1 MSDPGEVVVFGATG
15 FVGAAV
21 ARALRARGAVVVQ
34 MSAPRLPP
42 TGPERVEGAL
52 GELTDD
58 IAALAQRLAGADCV
72 VNAAGAAEATS
83 PDEDSL
89 TAANAML
96 PGYLAMAATLGG
108 VPRFV
113 HVSSAAVQGRTRVLD
128 SSPSVTPF
136 SPYSRSKALGERLA
150 RKAHTGTVVYRPPG
164 VHGADRRVSRVM
176 ARVAR
181 SPLSSVARPGTSPT
195 PQTLLANVGDAI
207 AFLATTTTQPPA
219 IVAHPSEGLTT
230 AGLLVLLGGRPPR
243 EVPRALARVV
253 VAVVTASAHAVPQV
267 AANARRLE
275 MLWFGQSQAPSWLT
289 HAGWSPP
296 AGRDAWQELGRLLAT
311 GSGAP
316 SGSGAS
322 GASGGSGGPGST
334 HRGIRSDGS

>member
-1 MSDPGEVVVFGATG
+1 MSDQRKVVVFGATG
-15 FVGAAV
+15 FVGTAV
-21 ARALRARGAVVVQ
+21 AQALRTRGAVVVP

-42 TGPERVEGAL
+42 TRPERVEGAL
-52 GELTDD
+52 GKLTDD
-58 IAALAQRLAGADCV
+58 IAALAQRLAGADCL
-72 VNAAGAAEATS
+72 VNAAGAAEAAS

-96 PGYLAMAATLGG
+96 PGYLGMAATLGG

-128 SSPSVTPF
+128 SSASVTPF
-136 SPYSRSKALGERLA
+136 SPYSRSKALGEQLA
-150 RKAHTGTVVYRPPG
+150 RRAHTGTVVYRPPG

-181 SPLSSVARPGTSPT
+181 SPLASVARPGSSPT

-207 AFLATTTTQPPA
+207 AFLATTTAQPPA

-230 AGLLVLLGGRPPR
+230 AGLMVLLGGRPPR

-253 VAVVTASAHAVPQV
+253 VAILSASAQAVPQA

-289 HAGWSPP
+289 QAGWSPP
-296 AGRDAWQELGRLLAT
+296 AGRAAWQELGRQL
-311 GSGAP
+311 GSGSRGRRRP
-316 SGSGAS
+316 HGSA
-322 GASGGSGGPGST
+322 
-334 HRGIRSDGS
+334 RRSAT